1 MLVDFSKVRGKLK
14 SLQLHHLAGINE
26 GIFRCLQLHD
36 YADSSTSADNLMAYA
51 DWLLDNE
58 KKEAFA
64 NFTNLIT
71 DAKYPKAVV
80 FISTKT
86 PELYRK
92 IITFIKNL

>member
-1 MLVDFSKVRGKLK
+1 
-14 SLQLHHLAGINE
+14 
-26 GIFRCLQLHD
+26 
-36 YADSSTSADNLMAYA
+36 MAYA